1 MKIVLLGY
9 IVRGPVGGLV
19 WHHFQYALGLKL
31 MGHEVLFLEDSDNY
45 PSCYNPRT
53 FDYSTDPSF
62 GLKFIDTV
70 FSNYGLNQQ
79 WAYFDQHTNQWF
91 GKSRQQVLEFIDGAD
106 VLLNISGVNPLREEV
121 QNIPKKVF
129 IDTDPVFT
137 QIRLLKDPIS
147 NALAKEHNV
156 FFSFG
161 ENIGNKDCQIPD
173 DQFPWIPTRQPI
185 IPELWE
191 NGKTSQKGNWT
202 TVMQW
207 DSYKKA
213 EWDGKIFGMKSTSF
227 QPYFELPKMI
237 NERFELAIGSESAPR
252 DELKAMGWIIN
263 NPAVVSKT
271 PESYQKYI
279 SESKGEWS
287 VAKDGYVS
295 SNSGWFS
302 ERSAAYLMSGKP
314 VIVQDTGFSKYI
326 ETGQGLFAFKEA
338 EGMESIF
345 NEVNRDYG
353 FHSLRA
359 REIALEYFH
368 YEKVLKNLLKNC

>member
-91 GKSRQQVLEFIDGAD
+91 GKSRQQVLEFINGAD
-106 VLLNISGVNPLREEV
+106 VLLNISGVNTIREEF
-121 QNIPKKVF
+121 QNIPIKVF

-137 QIRLLKDPIS
+137 QIRHIKDPIL
-147 NALAKEHNV
+147 NTIAKGHTM

-161 ENIGNKDCQIPD
+161 ENIGNKDCYIPD
-173 DQFPWIPTRQPI
+173 DKFPWIPTRQPI
-185 IPELWE
+185 IPELWKNE
-191 NGKTSQKGNWT
+191 KTSQKGNWT

-213 EWDGKIFGMKSTSF
+213 EWDGKIFGLKSTSF
-227 QPYFELPKMI
+227 QPYFEIPKMI
-237 NERFELAIGSESAPR
+237 KERFELAIGSESAPKF
-252 DELKAMGWIIN
+252 ELQASGWIIR
-263 NPAVVSKT
+263 NPAGVSET

-314 VIVQDTGFSKYI
+314 VVVQDTGFSKNI
-326 ETGQGLFAFKEA
+326 ETGQGLFSFKNPE
-338 EGMESIF
+338 ELKPIF
-345 NEVNRDYG
+345 NEIERDYG
-353 FHSLRA
+353 FHSIRA

>member
-1 MKIVLLGY
+1 MGY
-9 IVRGPVGGLV
+9 IVRGPIGGLV

-31 MGHEVLFLEDSDNY
+31 LGHDVLFLEDSEDY
-45 PSCYNPRT
+45 PSCYNPIT
-53 FDYSTDPSF
+53 FELSTDPSY
-62 GLKFIDTV
+62 GLKFVDTI
-70 FSNYGLNQQ
+70 FSNYGLKGQ
-79 WAYFDQHTNQWF
+79 WAYFDYHTSQWF
-91 GKSRQQVLEFIDGAD
+91 GKSSVEVARFLNESDL
-106 VLLNISGVNPLREEV
+106 LLNISGVNPLRDEV
-121 QNIPKKVF
+121 QNIPIKVF

-147 NALAKEHNV
+147 NALAKDHNV

-161 ENIGNKDCQIPD
+161 ENIRNKGCQIPD
-173 DQFPWIPTRQPI
+173 DQFPWIPTRQPV
-185 IPELWE
+185 IPQLWK
-191 NGKTSQKGNWT
+191 NGKVSKKGNWT

-227 QPYFELPKMI
+227 QPYFDIPKII
-237 NERFELAIGSESAPR
+237 NEPFELALGSESAPR
-252 DELKAMGWIIN
+252 DDLKAMGWIIN

-271 PESYQKYI
+271 PETYQKYI

-295 SNSGWFS
+295 TYSGWFS

-314 VIVQDTGFSKYI
+314 VVVQDTGFSKNI
-326 ETGQGLFAFKEA
+326 ETGQGLFSFKEP
-338 EGMESIF
+338 EDLKSIF
-345 NEVNRDYG
+345 NEVERDYS
-353 FHSLRA
+353 FHSIRA

-368 YEKVLKNLLKNC
+368 YEKVLKNLLKSW